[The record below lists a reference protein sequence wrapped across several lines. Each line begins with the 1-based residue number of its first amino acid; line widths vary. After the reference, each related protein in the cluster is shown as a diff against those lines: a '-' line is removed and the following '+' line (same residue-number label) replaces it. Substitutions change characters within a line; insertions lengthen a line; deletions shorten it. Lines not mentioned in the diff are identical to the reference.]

1 MKRRSF
7 FANLMAGMGASI
19 GLAPAQG
26 ATAGNSNSISSLG
39 SHGGERDYLL
49 ALLGKMAVPIL
60 ENLAAGTLKKNF
72 PVEYSP
78 TWRDRP
84 ADVCYLEAF
93 GRLLAGIAPWLALPD
108 DRSSEGQLRQ
118 HLRTLAQRCLA
129 NAVNPEHPDYLGWA
143 SGPQVLVDSA
153 YLCNALLRAPQALWQ
168 PLDATTK
175 ARLIAEIKGARRYE
189 LPYNNWVLFASMNE
203 AWLLSVGQQ
212 ADILRLNTGL
222 RKAQEWYAGDGWLK
236 DGDSFHFDY
245 YNSYVMWPMLLEI
258 LQQLDA
264 AGQRI
269 FHQPTGAMLAQ
280 TLQRTQRYCEH
291 LERLVSPDGTY
302 PTIGRSLTYRTA
314 AFQPLALLAW
324 QKRLPASLPQGQVR
338 AVLHAV
344 HQAVWRHPSNFTA
357 DGFLTLGFAG
367 HNPQLADWYSNNGSM
382 YIAATSLLTLGL
394 PADDSYWRAPAQQ
407 WTQQRA
413 WSGQPFARDYAVDY

>member
-7 FANLMAGMGASI
+7 FTNLMAGVGASM

-26 ATAGNSNSISSLG
+26 ATAGSNSSVNSN
-39 SHGGERDYLL
+39 GGERAYLL
-49 ALLGKMAVPIL
+49 ALLRKMALPIL

-72 PVEYSP
+72 PIEYSP

-108 DRSSEGQLRQ
+108 DSSSEGQLRQ
-118 HLRTLAQRCLA
+118 HMRTLAQRCLA
-129 NAVNPEHPDYLGWA
+129 NAVNPKHADYLGWA
-143 SGPQVLVDSA
+143 SGAQVLVDSA
-153 YLCNALLRAPQALWQ
+153 YLCNALLRAPQVLWQ
-168 PLDATTK
+168 PLDTTTK
-175 ARLIAEIKGARRYE
+175 SRLIDEIKGARRYE

-203 AWLLSVGQQ
+203 AWLLSIGQQ

-236 DGDSFHFDY
+236 DGDNFHFDY

-269 FHQPTGAMLAQ
+269 FHQPASAMLAQ

-291 LERLVSPDGTY
+291 LERLVSPEGTY

-324 QKRLPASLPQGQVR
+324 QKRLPASLPEGQVR

-394 PADDSYWRAPAQQ
+394 PADDSYWRAPAQE

-413 WSGQPFARDYAVDY
+413 WSGKPFAKDYAVDY